1 MKYERIE
8 KAVFLERENRF
19 VAYVELEGKREKV
32 HVKNTGRC
40 EELLESGQKYICRKV
55 KMKSVPPCGI

>member
-19 VAYVELEGKREKV
+19 VAYVELEGKKRKSSCEKYRPV
-32 HVKNTGRC
+32 
-40 EELLESGQKYICRKV
+40 
-55 KMKSVPPCGI
+55 

>member
-19 VAYVELEGKREKV
+19 VAYVELEGKR
-32 HVKNTGRC
+32 
-40 EELLESGQKYICRKV
+40 YP
-55 KMKSVPPCGI
+55 KSDEREPSC

>member
-19 VAYVELEGKREKV
+19 VAMWSWKEKE
-32 HVKNTGRC
+32 K
-40 EELLESGQKYICRKV
+40 KF
-55 KMKSVPPCGI
+55 M